1 MGSPFRVPAFRRW
14 MSLRAATMTAA
25 QIQLTA
31 IGWAVYDA
39 TRDPL
44 DLAWVGLAQF
54 LPVLCFAL
62 PAGQLADR
70 YDRRALL
77 AVCYL
82 LQAGA
87 SATFAGLAATDG
99 LTPGAVFAVGLVMG
113 TARAFGNPAG
123 QALLPSLVPPAS
135 VSAAVAASAS
145 LWQLA
150 TLVGPSLGGA
160 IIAWGG
166 GADVALATACAL
178 QCFAAGLTTA
188 LPRLRVSSAPITRAS
203 LLAGVRY
210 VRDNEVVLACTTL
223 DLFAVL
229 LGGATALLPIFA
241 EEILGVG
248 PTGYGI
254 LRASPALGATA
265 MAAWLA
271 WRPIARRAGPVLL
284 TAVAVF
290 GLATVLFGLSTSF
303 AVSVAA
309 LVTLGAADMISVVI
323 RQTLVQVQTPD
334 AMRGRVS
341 AVNQVF
347 IGASNELG
355 EFESGITARAWGPV
369 PAVVFGGL
377 GTLAVVGVWAWR
389 FAALRTADRLTTD
402 PGR

>member
-1 MGSPFRVPAFRRW
+1 
-14 MSLRAATMTAA
+14 
-25 QIQLTA
+25 
-31 IGWAVYDA
+31 VYSA

-54 LPVLCFAL
+54 LPVFCFAL

-70 YDRRALL
+70 YDRRSLL
-77 AVCYL
+77 AACYL

-99 LTPGAVFAVGLVMG
+99 LTPATVFAVGLVMG

-150 TLVGPSLGGA
+150 TLIGPSLGGA

-166 GADVALATACAL
+166 GADVALASACAL
-178 QCFAAGLTTA
+178 QCLAAGLTTA
-188 LPRLRVSSAPITRAS
+188 LPRLRVSSAPITRES

-241 EEILGVG
+241 EEILHVG

-271 WRPIARRAGPVLL
+271 WRPIARRAGPILL
-284 TAVAVF
+284 AAVAVF
-290 GLATVLFGLSTSF
+290 GLATLLFGLSTSF
-303 AVSVAA
+303 AVSIGA
-309 LVTLGAADMISVVI
+309 LVALGAADMISVVI

-369 PAVVFGGL
+369 PAVVVGGL
-377 GTLAVVGVWAWR
+377 GTLAVVGLWAWR
-389 FAALRTADRLTTD
+389 FEALRTADRLTTD
-402 PGR
+402 ADT